1 MGKKVRVKFHGKEK
15 SRFQAVL
22 RERVNDYFKEQHL
35 SPHANIAMVIKS
47 IVLIGAYILPFV
59 LLLTWAPSMGNA
71 LLLWVIMGIG
81 VAGIGMSV
89 MHDANHGAYSKY
101 PVVNFIMGHTLNIIG
116 GSVLNWKLQH
126 NILHHTYTNI
136 AFLDDD
142 IEDRL
147 VLRFSPHSRLKKF
160 HAYQWLYA
168 TIFYGFLTFYWA
180 LFKDFVQYFG
190 FIKSGVNA
198 FSPKENRMNLLK
210 IIGIKLVYF
219 TYIFVIPVFVLGFS
233 FLPLALGFLL
243 MHFVAGMILT
253 IVFQLAHTVEGTSHP
268 LPDAHGVIDN
278 DWAIH
283 QMNTTMNFAMHNK
296 LITWYVGGLNYQ
308 VEHHLFPGIC
318 HVHYPQIAPI
328 VEETAKE
335 FGIPYLV
342 NPTLGNALSA
352 HFRVMYRFGREESP
366 TSLAMK
372 ASA

>member
-1 MGKKVRVKFHGKEK
+1 MHKKRSVKFHASEK
-15 SRFQAVL
+15 SRFQAEL
-22 RERVNDYFKEQHL
+22 RERVHAYFSSNGI
-35 SPHANIAMVIKS
+35 SPYANTTMMLKS
-47 IVLIGAYILPFV
+47 GILLGAYIIPFV
-59 LLLTWAPSMGNA
+59 LILVLHPTLPASLPMWM
-71 LLLWVIMGIG
+71 IMGVA

-89 MHDANHGAYSKY
+89 MHDANHGAYSSNKM
-101 PVVNFIMGHTLNIIG
+101 VNLIMGHTLNLIG

-136 AFLDDD
+136 AFIDDD

-160 HAYQWLYA
+160 HAFQWLYA
-168 TIFYGFLTFYWA
+168 IVFYGFLTFYWA
-180 LFKDFVQYFG
+180 LFKDFVQFFS
-190 FIKSGVNA
+190 FIRSGVN
-198 FSPKENRMNLLK
+198 SYSSEKNRLNLMK
-210 IIGIKLVYF
+210 IVVIKVFYF
-219 TYIFVIPVFVLGFS
+219 GYIMVIPSVFLGHS
-233 FLPLALGFLL
+233 LLSLIAGFLL

-253 IVFQLAHTVEGTSHP
+253 LVFQLAHTVEGTAHP
-268 LPDAHGVIDN
+268 LPDEKGIIPN

-296 LITWYVGGLNYQ
+296 WITWYVGGLNYQ

-318 HVHYPQIAPI
+318 HVHYPEIAPI
-328 VEETAKE
+328 VQQTAAE

-342 NPTLGNALSA
+342 NPTLRDALSA
-352 HFRVMYRFGREESP
+352 HFKVMYRFGREESP